1 VSQYRSFTDKFT
13 TTQRHPNTTTQK
25 KNEHIRALHPAGH
38 RGQMVRT
45 LDGEKLLPFGAGRA

>member
-1 VSQYRSFTDKFT
+1 VLSQ
-13 TTQRHPNTTTQK
+13 TTQQHHNTKK